1 MAYTIKCDGY
11 ILDDIRDDELTVSDP
26 EIELEVNT
34 VGGGSFTIH
43 QNHPYYDKLKKLKSV
58 FEVSDDVGVIF
69 RGRMTEDSVDFHNSK
84 AVDLE
89 GAMAYF
95 NDSTVRPFS
104 FPEDFANNA
113 EYATAAASGNV
124 VAFFLKWLI
133 DRHNAQVQEFQRF
146 KLGNVTVS
154 DPNNYLSRSST
165 EYAST
170 WETLKSKLFDSALGG
185 YLCIRYESDGNYID
199 YLSEFTLTN
208 TQEIVFGEN
217 LLDMKSTGSATG
229 TYSAMIPLGAQ
240 LEAQDD
246 AAGTRRRLTIESIAD
261 GNITTDVVKSGDV
274 IYSKSAVESF
284 GWVCAPTKDT
294 TWDDVTIP
302 ARLLD
307 KAVEALTGDLALLTE
322 SIELTALDLHFT
334 DEQIQTFRIYRNV
347 RVKTDPHGISGTYQL
362 PKLLLKLHSP
372 QDTAITVGA
381 TRRTLVD
388 INAERESKV
397 DVLIQSAKNELKEYV
412 SNQTNGLGEKIEG
425 LDGLFFYVK
434 YSPYADGHVM
444 TDAPDASTQ
453 YMGTCS
459 AKLKQNVAPTDYRQ
473 YTWVKIRGE
482 DGRDGQDGEDGIPGK
497 PGADGKTQYLHI
509 KYSNDGKTFTENNGE
524 DLGAWIGTLVDFVQ
538 ADSTNFGDYTWKK
551 FTEDVDEELDSIR
564 RTITEQY
571 TQVLNDAE
579 SITMKA
585 LESYV
590 ETSAYETFKKT
601 TESELKET
609 SKQISMNFTTVTDQ
623 IKDVGGDLETVS
635 EKLEKHFVFSEEG
648 LVIKAGENSMSLL
661 IDNDIIHFKKGN
673 QEFGWWD
680 GVNFHTG
687 NIYVDVDQVAQFG
700 SYGFV
705 PFEDSTSDGLDLVR
719 VGG

>member
-1 MAYTIKCDGY
+1 MMAYTIKCDGY

-43 QNHPYYDKLKKLKSV
+43 QKHPYYDKLKKLKSV
-58 FEVSDDVGVIF
+58 FEVSDAVGVIF

-113 EYATAAASGNV
+113 EYTTAAASGNV

-165 EYAST
+165 DYAST

-185 YLCIRYESDGNYID
+185 YLCIRYEADGNYID

-240 LEAQDD
+240 LETQD
-246 AAGTRRRLTIESIAD
+246 ATAGTRARLTIESIAD

-322 SIELTALDLHFT
+322 SIEVTALDLHFT

-347 RVKTDPHGISGTYQL
+347 KVRTDPHGIAGTYQL
-362 PKLLLKLHSP
+362 PKLSLKLHSP
-372 QDTAITVGA
+372 QDTKITIGA

-388 INAERESKV
+388 INSERESKAEA
-397 DVLIQSAKNELKEYV
+397 LIQSAVNELKDYV
-412 SNQTNGLGEKIEG
+412 ANRTEESNQNLGG
-425 LDGLFFYVK
+425 
-434 YSPYADGHVM
+434 
-444 TDAPDASTQ
+444 
-453 YMGTCS
+453 
-459 AKLKQNVAPTDYRQ
+459 
-473 YTWVKIRGE
+473 
-482 DGRDGQDGEDGIPGK
+482 
-497 PGADGKTQYLHI
+497 
-509 KYSNDGKTFTENNGE
+509 
-524 DLGAWIGTLVDFVQ
+524 
-538 ADSTNFGDYTWKK
+538 
-551 FTEDVDEELDSIR
+551 ELDSVR
-564 RTITEQY
+564 RTITEQS

-579 SITMKA
+579 AITMKA

-590 ETSAYETFKKT
+590 ETTAYETFKST

-623 IKDVGGDLETVS
+623 IKDVNGDLQTVS
-635 EKLEKHFVFSEEG
+635 GRLEKHFVFSEEG

-687 NIYVDVDQVAQFG
+687 NIYVDVDEVAQFG
-700 SYGFV
+700 NYGFE

>member
-43 QNHPYYDKLKKLKSV
+43 QKHPYYDKLKKLKSV
-58 FEVSDDVGVIF
+58 FEVSDAVGVIF

-113 EYATAAASGNV
+113 EYTTAAASGNV

-165 EYAST
+165 DYAST

-185 YLCIRYESDGNYID
+185 YLCIRYEADGNYID

-240 LEAQDD
+240 LETQD
-246 AAGTRRRLTIESIAD
+246 ATAGTRARLTIESIAD

-322 SIELTALDLHFT
+322 SIEVTALDLHFT

-347 RVKTDPHGISGTYQL
+347 KVRTDPHGIAGTYQL
-362 PKLLLKLHSP
+362 PKLSLKLHSP
-372 QDTAITVGA
+372 QDTKITIGA

-388 INAERESKV
+388 INSERESKAEA
-397 DVLIQSAKNELKEYV
+397 LIQSAVNELKDYV
-412 SNQTNGLGEKIEG
+412 ANRTEESNQNLGG
-425 LDGLFFYVK
+425 
-434 YSPYADGHVM
+434 
-444 TDAPDASTQ
+444 
-453 YMGTCS
+453 
-459 AKLKQNVAPTDYRQ
+459 
-473 YTWVKIRGE
+473 
-482 DGRDGQDGEDGIPGK
+482 
-497 PGADGKTQYLHI
+497 
-509 KYSNDGKTFTENNGE
+509 
-524 DLGAWIGTLVDFVQ
+524 
-538 ADSTNFGDYTWKK
+538 
-551 FTEDVDEELDSIR
+551 ELDSVR
-564 RTITEQY
+564 RTITEQS

-579 SITMKA
+579 AITMKA

-590 ETSAYETFKKT
+590 ETTAYETFKST

-623 IKDVGGDLETVS
+623 IKDVNGDLQTVS
-635 EKLEKHFVFSEEG
+635 GRLEKHFVFSEEG

-687 NIYVDVDQVAQFG
+687 NIYVDVDEVAQFG
-700 SYGFV
+700 NYGFE

>member
-34 VGGGSFTIH
+34 VGGGSFTIR

-58 FEVSDDVGVIF
+58 FEVSDAVGVIF

-113 EYATAAASGNV
+113 EYTTAAASGNV

-165 EYAST
+165 DYAST

-185 YLCIRYESDGNYID
+185 YLCIRYEADGNYID

-240 LEAQDD
+240 HEAQDD

-274 IYSKSAVESF
+274 IYSKSAVEAF

-322 SIELTALDLHFT
+322 SIEVTALDLHFT

-347 RVKTDPHGISGTYQL
+347 KVRTDPHGIAGTYQL
-362 PKLLLKLHSP
+362 PKLSLKLHSP
-372 QDTAITVGA
+372 QDTKITIGA

-388 INAERESKV
+388 INSERESKAEA
-397 DVLIQSAKNELKEYV
+397 LIQSAVNELKDYV
-412 SNQTNGLGEKIEG
+412 ANRTEESNQNLGG
-425 LDGLFFYVK
+425 
-434 YSPYADGHVM
+434 
-444 TDAPDASTQ
+444 
-453 YMGTCS
+453 
-459 AKLKQNVAPTDYRQ
+459 
-473 YTWVKIRGE
+473 
-482 DGRDGQDGEDGIPGK
+482 
-497 PGADGKTQYLHI
+497 
-509 KYSNDGKTFTENNGE
+509 
-524 DLGAWIGTLVDFVQ
+524 
-538 ADSTNFGDYTWKK
+538 
-551 FTEDVDEELDSIR
+551 ELDSVR
-564 RTITEQY
+564 RTITEQS

-579 SITMKA
+579 AITMKA

-623 IKDVGGDLETVS
+623 IKDVNGDLQTVS

-648 LVIKAGENSMSLL
+648 LIIKAGENSMSLH
-661 IDNDIIHFKKGN
+661 IDNDIIRFVKGN

-687 NIYVDVDQVAQFG
+687 NIYVDVDEVAQFG
-700 SYGFV
+700 NYGFE